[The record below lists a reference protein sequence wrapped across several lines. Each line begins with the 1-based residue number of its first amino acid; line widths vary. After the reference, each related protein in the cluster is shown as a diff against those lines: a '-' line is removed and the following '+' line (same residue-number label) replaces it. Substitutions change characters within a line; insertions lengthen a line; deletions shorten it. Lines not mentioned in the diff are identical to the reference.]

1 MKEIKDLNDEAF
13 EERLRSEFIPRSADW
28 KVERRILESV
38 LLKDEREV
46 KRQRLAGY
54 LRHAWIASIGLAATL
69 VVTLIYFAGV
79 DSGPVE
85 EVDLPM
91 VQAGTEVSTEAGKPI
106 LHLRSLGGSKQL
118 IGVQDKGW
126 VQADTDTVTR
136 EYSYEYI
143 DTVDLV
149 NEEDG
154 SVIRMEIPRQEI
166 VNVTYQV
173 I

>member
-1 MKEIKDLNDEAF
+1 MKAFKDLNDEAF

-54 LRHAWIASIGLAATL
+54 LRHAWIASIGLAAAL
-69 VVTLIYFAGV
+69 VVTWIYFAGAGA
-79 DSGPVE
+79 GPVE
-85 EVDLPM
+85 EAGTPL
-91 VQAGTEVSTEAGKPI
+91 VQASNEVESASGKSVM
-106 LHLRSLGGSKQL
+106 HLRSLGASKQL

-126 VQADTDTVTR
+126 VYSDSDTVTR
-136 EYSYEYI
+136 EYSYEYL